1 MTTQIACG
9 MLVWQQGIEPMPP
22 AAVAQIPSHWAAKEV
37 QNHILPY
44 LTIQK
49 SLSFP
54 DFLSTEITIIRS
66 LGLGFQN
73 VSMHDQMQSV
83 SIPFWSLLS
92 HLTIYH
98 SYVSMSEHNSFF
110 INCLAFCCLDALE
123 FSFNSHEVSTGRD
136 LNYFCVLIQQCCSRH
151 LGAHIFA
158 HYSKLLFVAQSCP
171 TLATPWSVVCQAPL
185 SIGFSRQEYW
195 SGLPWIFPTQGL
207 NSSLLLGRWIFYH
220 CTTWKALTL
229 SCL

>member
-1 MTTQIACG
+1 
-9 MLVWQQGIEPMPP
+9 MPP

-83 SIPFWSLLS
+83 CIPF
-92 HLTIYH
+92 
-98 SYVSMSEHNSFF
+98 
-110 INCLAFCCLDALE
+110 
-123 FSFNSHEVSTGRD
+123 
-136 LNYFCVLIQQCCSRH
+136 
-151 LGAHIFA
+151 
-158 HYSKLLFVAQSCP
+158 
-171 TLATPWSVVCQAPL
+171 
-185 SIGFSRQEYW
+185 
-195 SGLPWIFPTQGL
+195 
-207 NSSLLLGRWIFYH
+207 
-220 CTTWKALTL
+220 
-229 SCL
+229 